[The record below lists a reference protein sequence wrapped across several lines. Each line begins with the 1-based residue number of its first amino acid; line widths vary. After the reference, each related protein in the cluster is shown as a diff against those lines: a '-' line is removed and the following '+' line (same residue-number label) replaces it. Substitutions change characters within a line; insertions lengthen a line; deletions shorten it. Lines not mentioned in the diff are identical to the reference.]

1 MRTNIGEHMSIF
13 IIRNKETL
21 NQWVASSGKQ
31 AWDKASHA
39 KNTFA
44 NSMGK
49 NKRDPLLSDVVEL
62 LEKYE
67 CLRFDEQGVY
77 EIFELYSDANIWL
90 PEERY
95 DLFNKDD
102 NLVQYLL
109 TLNEVELREVLKT
122 SIITRF
128 TDFGVKDGK

>member
-1 MRTNIGEHMSIF
+1 MSIF

-21 NQWVASSGKQ
+21 DQWSASSGKQ
-31 AWDKASHA
+31 VWNGSSHA
-39 KNTFA
+39 KNAFA

-62 LEKYE
+62 LEKYK
-67 CLRFDEQGVY
+67 CLRFDDQNVY

-90 PEERY
+90 PEDRY

-102 NLVQYLL
+102 NLFRYLL

-122 SIITRF
+122 SIITRL
-128 TDFGVKDGK
+128 TAFGVKDGK